1 MRRWAVIWGDGGVT
15 AIDREL
21 ATETLRAYGELQL
34 DSAVMRCKLYSLLLP
49 AYTILGDEE
58 RQKSLIGTIVSFLPL
73 IRAEQSLALLLLTL
87 YGCTDSSIYYYR
99 AHELIDPWSRESSPK
114 KSKLSLIRRLADY
127 DRWLNTWELKIKIQ
141 KHAFSSFWHT
151 LGYVTKR
158 ASERD
163 HGS

>member
-1 MRRWAVIWGDGGVT
+1 
-15 AIDREL
+15 
-21 ATETLRAYGELQL
+21 
-34 DSAVMRCKLYSLLLP
+34 MRCKLYSLLLP

-58 RQKSLIGTIVSFLPL
+58 RQKSVIGTIVSFLPL

-127 DRWLNTWELKIKIQ
+127 DRWL
-141 KHAFSSFWHT
+141 KHV
-151 LGYVTKR
+151 GI
-158 ASERD
+158 EN
-163 HGS
+163 

>member
-1 MRRWAVIWGDGGVT
+1 MISLAEEGKHVYTRLDNSRIQNGLHEALGRHWGDGGVT

-58 RQKSLIGTIVSFLPL
+58 RQKSLIG
-73 IRAEQSLALLLLTL
+73 AEQSLALLLLTL

-114 KSKLSLIRRLADY
+114 KSKLSLIRRLTDY
-127 DRWLNTWELKIKIQ
+127 DPGQEDRCC
-141 KHAFSSFWHT
+141 
-151 LGYVTKR
+151 
-158 ASERD
+158 
-163 HGS
+163 